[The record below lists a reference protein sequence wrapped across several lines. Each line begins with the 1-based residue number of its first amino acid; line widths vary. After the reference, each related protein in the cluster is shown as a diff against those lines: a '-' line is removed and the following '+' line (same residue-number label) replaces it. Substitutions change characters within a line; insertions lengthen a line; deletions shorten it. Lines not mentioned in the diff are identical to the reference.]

1 MKHGRILAAALLLA
15 GAALPLHAQTRI
27 QVGQTVRGSLASSDA
42 VMEDGSHYDPYTLS
56 ARAGQSVTITMR
68 SSSFDTYL
76 SVGRVSGGSFQALGS
91 DDDGAGGTD
100 SQVSVTFPSAGE
112 YVIRANSLAADG
124 AGDYTLEVA
133 AGGSG
138 GVSPS
143 PSSGGG
149 VLDML
154 LDTTAVMMR
163 NGGLSPRGAPV
174 RGSLGQGATQD
185 LTFQLSAASTLAI
198 VGVCDESCSDLD
210 LAVFGPNGNELG
222 SDVLE
227 DDAPIVKLDNVRAGT
242 YRVRVTMAACS
253 GSSCGFGVRVFGN

>member
-149 VLDML
+149 VLDMRRRRPR
-154 LDTTAVMMR
+154 TA
-163 NGGLSPRGAPV
+163 APGCS
-174 RGSLGQGATQD
+174 RGSRPPG
-185 LTFQLSAASTLAI
+185 AASSPPAPATPRTPPAPSF
-198 VGVCDESCSDLD
+198 GSARSEA
-210 LAVFGPNGNELG
+210 AVR
-222 SDVLE
+222 
-227 DDAPIVKLDNVRAGT
+227 K
-242 YRVRVTMAACS
+242 
-253 GSSCGFGVRVFGN
+253 